1 MVPTLLEKDRVVV
14 TKVGWGPVPERWR
27 VHTFEKHGVVYV
39 KRCVGLPKDRLALV
53 HGDVWVNGS
62 VLVKPDDVREAL
74 RLPYERWEF
83 GDVTPPGW
91 ARVDADG
98 GVRWRLGW
106 HLPAHARATP
116 RAPDGKAFGLRDVY
130 VDLDVERP
138 ASGWVRLELAR
149 TEELPDAE
157 PLGGAWTLVVA
168 PDGVRLEGVEGARW
182 KAPAPPPG
190 PTRCSLST
198 VDGVLR
204 ARVGEAAVEVILPT
218 PDAPARVAFVV
229 GDGARPRVLSLD
241 RDLHYSNDHSLAV
254 PAGFGN
260 PKPEK
265 PEDYATRVPDGFV
278 FFLGDNTTN
287 STDSRNLGMGP
298 IPVKDVIG
306 PVQFRV
312 WPPSRIG
319 RVR

>member
-1 MVPTLLEKDRVVV
+1 
-14 TKVGWGPVPERWR
+14 VPERWR
-27 VHTFEKHGVVYV
+27 VHTFEKHGTVYV

-53 HGDVWVNGS
+53 HGDVWVNGA
-62 VLVKPDDVREAL
+62 VLRKPDDVREAL
-74 RLPYERWEF
+74 RLPYAWWEF

-106 HLPAHARATP
+106 HLPAHALPSP
-116 RAPDGKAFGLRDVY
+116 RAPDGAGFGLRDVY

-157 PLGGAWTLVVA
+157 ALAEAWTLVVA
-168 PDGVRLEGVEGARW
+168 PDGVRLDGVPDARW

-190 PTRCSLST
+190 STRVSLST

-204 ARVGEAAVEVILPT
+204 ARVGDAAVEVVLPT

-229 GDGARPRVLSLD
+229 GGGARPRVLRLD
-241 RDLHYSNDHSLAV
+241 QDLHYSNQHTLAV
-254 PAGFGN
+254 PGEIGSAR
-260 PKPEK
+260 
-265 PEDYATRVPDGFV
+265 PEDYATLVPDGFV

-298 IPVKDVIG
+298 VPVKDVIG
-306 PVQFRV
+306 PVLFRV
-312 WPPSRIG
+312 WPPSRLG